1 MYPHAFPLHW
11 IKGNCGIFYTLHYLL
26 RLTKK
31 MVLGGGGGGCDL
43 KWLGKEHIGEGG
55 DFLVGEDTTKDTM
68 LIKQG
73 SFIFRRKVT
82 SQGLINKIFLDG
94 GR

>member
-1 MYPHAFPLHW
+1 M
-11 IKGNCGIFYTLHYLL
+11 
-26 RLTKK
+26 
-31 MVLGGGGGGCDL
+31 

>member
-1 MYPHAFPLHW
+1 MWNFLYPPLSAA
-11 IKGNCGIFYTLHYLL
+11 IDEKNGT
-26 RLTKK
+26 
-31 MVLGGGGGGCDL
+31 GGGREGCDL